1 MQPDLEKLFLR
12 YVAGERDPAL
22 IKQITAAVADDAEL
36 RDELRDDLALD
47 RMLREQVRLPIDPAP
62 VLRAIAANRQ
72 SQRFQ
77 KQVMAQISGVHRAR
91 RQASQH
97 RRAWGWNLASA
108 ALLMIAIVGG
118 MTLVLRPTPAK
129 ELVQK
134 PVQESGALASVHY
147 IRAVRWSAEQV
158 QSPTDGA
165 RLSSGLLSLASG
177 VIELRFDNAV
187 VLALEGPLKID
198 VQSQMKVLL
207 HRGRLATN
215 VPPAAKGFTVATERF
230 QVVDQG
236 TEVGVD
242 LAMDGQAQ
250 VHVISGAANIR
261 VGGIDGTR
269 ASDQLGAG
277 EARHFI
283 PTADTLGK
291 TDYISVTGT
300 LKVIDFAAERFVRT
314 GHPRPL
320 AIDVAD
326 LIAGGDGRGTGT
338 MAGLNPNT
346 GEFQLDVA
354 HYLSGPST
362 YHRVIGS
369 SFIDGAFMLPG
380 TPVPTEVNSLGSQF
394 TFENQNGSTYDLIRR
409 GGIVV
414 RPPEEKVTKP
424 TPSPTVIAG
433 TDFATF
439 GHQLIGMHASCGFTI
454 DLQSVAH
461 AYKRTPSRFT
471 SILANTYL
479 SLTYGPGHF
488 VVLIDGR
495 KVFEAEAPLY
505 NQAPAKLDIP
515 LTANDRFLTLVST
528 DGGTNGNGKWSTL
541 ADPLLMLENTR

>member
-12 YVAGERDPAL
+12 YVAGERDAAL

-47 RMLREQVRLPIDPAP
+47 RVLREQARLPIDPAP
-62 VLRAIAANRQ
+62 VLSAIAANRQ
-72 SQRFQ
+72 SQRFE
-77 KQVMAQISGVHRAR
+77 KKVMAQISGVHRAHR
-91 RQASQH
+91 RASRH
-97 RRAWGWNLASA
+97 RRAWGWNLATA
-108 ALLMIAIVGG
+108 ALLMVAILGAI
-118 MTLVLRPTPAK
+118 TLTLRPTPVK
-129 ELVQK
+129 ERVRT
-134 PVQESGALASVHY
+134 PVQEAQSLASVHY
-147 IRAVRWSAEQV
+147 IRAVRWSADQV
-158 QSPTDGA
+158 QSPIDGA
-165 RLSSGLLSLASG
+165 RLSSGSLSLTSG

-207 HRGRLATN
+207 HRGRLTTN
-215 VPPAAKGFTVATERF
+215 VPPVAKGFTVATDRF

-250 VHVISGAANIR
+250 VHVISGAADIR
-261 VGGIDGTR
+261 IGGVGGTR
-269 ASDQLGAG
+269 SSDQLGAG
-277 EARHFI
+277 EARQFI
-283 PTADTLGK
+283 PTADALGK
-291 TDYISVTGT
+291 TDYISTTGT
-300 LKVIDFAAERFVRT
+300 LKVIDFDAERFVRT
-314 GHPRPL
+314 GQPRPL
-320 AIDVAD
+320 AIDVGD

-338 MAGLNPNT
+338 MAGLNPST
-346 GEFQLDVA
+346 GQFQQDIA
-354 HYLSGPST
+354 RYLSGPST
-362 YHRVIGS
+362 YHRAIGS
-369 SFIDGAFMLPG
+369 PFIDGAFLLPG

-394 TFENQNGSTYDLIRR
+394 TFENWNNSTYDLIRR

-454 DLQSVAH
+454 DLQGVAQ

-471 SILANTYL
+471 SILANTYV

-495 KVFEAEAPLY
+495 KVFDAEAPLY

-528 DGGTNGNGKWSTL
+528 DGGTNGNGKWTTL
-541 ADPLLMLENTR
+541 ADPRLMLSNSP

>member
-12 YVAGERDPAL
+12 YVAGERDAAL

-36 RDELRDDLALD
+36 REELRDDIALD
-47 RMLREQVRLPIDPAP
+47 RVLREQARLPIDPAP
-62 VLRAIAANRQ
+62 VLSAIAANRQ
-72 SQRFQ
+72 SQRFE
-77 KQVMAQISGVHRAR
+77 KKVMAQISGVHRR
-91 RQASQH
+91 H
-97 RRAWGWNLASA
+97 RRHRRTWVNLTTA

-118 MTLVLRPTPAK
+118 MTLVLRPTTVK
-129 ELVQK
+129 ELAQT
-134 PVQESGALASVHY
+134 PVQESGSLASVHY

-165 RLSSGLLSLASG
+165 RLSSGSLSLASG

-207 HRGRLATN
+207 HRGRVTTN
-215 VPPAAKGFTVATERF
+215 VPPTAKGFTVATDRF

-250 VHVISGAANIR
+250 VHVISGAADIR

-346 GEFQLDVA
+346 GEFQQDVA
-354 HYLSGPST
+354 RYLSGPST

-394 TFENQNGSTYDLIRR
+394 TFENRNGSTYDLIRR

-454 DLQSVAH
+454 DLQSVAQ

-479 SLTYGPGHF
+479 SLTYGSGRF

-495 KVFEAEAPLY
+495 KVFDAEAPLY

-515 LTANDRFLTLVST
+515 LTAKDRFLTLVST
-528 DGGTNGNGKWSTL
+528 DGGTGGSGKWTTL
-541 ADPLLMLENTR
+541 ADPRLMLENTR

>member
-12 YVAGERDPAL
+12 YIAGERDAAL

-91 RQASQH
+91 NQASQQ
-97 RRAWGWNLASA
+97 RRTWGWNLASV

-134 PVQESGALASVHY
+134 PVQESGSLASVHY

-158 QSPTDGA
+158 QSPTDAA
-165 RLSSGLLSLASG
+165 RLSSGSLSLASG

-198 VQSQMKVLL
+198 VQSPMKVLL
-207 HRGRLATN
+207 HCGRLATN
-215 VPPAAKGFTVATERF
+215 VPPAAKGFTVATEHF

-250 VHVISGAANIR
+250 VHVISGAADIR
-261 VGGIDGTR
+261 VGGVGGER

-277 EARHFI
+277 EARQFI

-291 TDYISVTGT
+291 TDYISAMGT
-300 LKVIDFAAERFVRT
+300 LKVIDFVAERFVRT
-314 GHPRPL
+314 GQPRPL
-320 AIDVAD
+320 AIDVGD

-338 MAGLNPNT
+338 MAGLNPST
-346 GEFQLDVA
+346 GQFESNNSI
-354 HYLSGPST
+354 HLSGPSI
-362 YHRVIGS
+362 YHRAIGS
-369 SFIDGAFMLPG
+369 PFIDGAFLLPG
-380 TPVPTEVNSLGSQF
+380 RAVPTVVNSQGSQY
-394 TFENQNGSTYDLIRR
+394 TFLNRSNETYDIIRR

-424 TPSPTVIAG
+424 TSSPTVISG

-454 DLQSVAH
+454 DLRVIAQ
-461 AYKRTPSRFT
+461 AYNRTPTRFT
-471 SILANTYL
+471 AILANTYV

-495 KVFEAEAPLY
+495 VAFDGEAPLY
-505 NQAPAKLDIP
+505 HQAPAKLDIP
-515 LTANDRFLTLVST
+515 LTASDRFLTLVST
-528 DGGTNGNGKWSTL
+528 DGGTNSQGKWTTL
-541 ADPLLMLENTR
+541 ADPRLMLVNAP